1 MKAITPRTGSS
12 SSKNG
17 APFSYRPRLGLEMEM
32 VVADAQSGAS
42 LPVRSYFEA
51 LAAVKRRKG
60 VECEPYYLDGRCVG
74 LSTSRADCG
83 LDNGFNLLETALA
96 PIEGG
101 KGGLYRLAD
110 AANAELADTLSAL
123 QADGACVLSAS
134 QHPTCGRDAEWY
146 RRVCVS
152 RPIYR
157 ELREY
162 RGWHHWEGIDAKAQ
176 NGANT
181 SVPVRDAIRALNVA
195 VALAPAGIAL
205 FANSPIE
212 SGRISGYKENRMRLW
227 PRVFAPARFPG
238 DLYLSRYPARPFRD
252 LADFFRW
259 MFGPGTVTRGLPL
272 ELSDDYKA
280 APTAL
285 PEGDPCL
292 QDFLRAARW
301 PARRM
306 DNGQGVDL
314 VPHAQHFEYSQIGQF
329 LDARL
334 RYKLHAPPSLEDILR
349 AWEQDGGLEALFEQC
364 GADAYIEARGPGAAF
379 ADADLLEEAGDEA
392 ARSVI
397 VAPSAMQA
405 GLLGNLDEACRL
417 LRDRTWEGLGAL
429 REPAMRFGLA
439 HEGVRSLCA
448 EVLAIAWDGLDAGD
462 RRWLAYPEFV
472 LATGRSAADRMLDTW
487 VSAAGE
493 PEARMRAVL
502 SRHAALH
509 PDVFEGQTRYRV

>member
-1 MKAITPRTGSS
+1 MAAS
-12 SSKNG
+12 
-17 APFSYRPRLGLEMEM
+17 FVYRPRLGLEMEM
-32 VVADAQSGAS
+32 VVADAGSGAS
-42 LPVRSYFEA
+42 LPVRDYFDA
-51 LAAVKRRKG
+51 LAEAKRRRG
-60 VECEPYYLDGRCVG
+60 VACEPYYLGGRCVG
-74 LSTSRADCG
+74 LSTPPADCG

-96 PIEGG
+96 PVEGG
-101 KGGLYRLAD
+101 PGGLQRLAD
-110 AANAELADTLSAL
+110 AAHAELADTLDAL
-123 QADGACVLSAS
+123 RADGACVLSAS

-146 RRVCVS
+146 GRVCVP

-212 SGRISGYKENRMRLW
+212 SGRAAGYKENRMRLW

-238 DLYLSRYPARPFRD
+238 DLRLCRYPARPFRD
-252 LADFFRW
+252 LADFFHW

-272 ELSDDYKA
+272 EPSDDYKSV
-280 APTAL
+280 PTAL

-292 QDFLRAARW
+292 LDFLRAERW

-306 DNGQGVDL
+306 DTGRPEEL
-314 VPHAQHFEYSQIGQF
+314 VPHAGHFEYSQIGQF

-334 RYKLHAPPSLEDILR
+334 RYKLHAPPSLDEIMR
-349 AWEQDGGLEALFEQC
+349 AWERDGGLEELFERC
-364 GADAYIEARGPGAAF
+364 GADPYIEARGPGAAF

-392 ARSVI
+392 ARSVL
-397 VAPSAMQA
+397 VAPSALQA
-405 GLLGNLDEACRL
+405 GLLANLDEACRL
-417 LRDRTWEGLGAL
+417 LRDYTWEGLGAL
-429 REPAMRFGLA
+429 REPAMRLGLA
-439 HEGVRSLCA
+439 HEGVRTLCA
-448 EVLAIAWDGLDAGD
+448 EVLALARDGLDAAD
-462 RRWLAYPEFV
+462 RHWLAYPEFM
-472 LATGRSAADRMLDTW
+472 LATGRSAADRLLDTW
-487 VSAAGE
+487 NAAAGA

-502 SRHAALH
+502 ARHAALH
-509 PDVFEGQTRYRV
+509 PDALRGADPRKSRVSET